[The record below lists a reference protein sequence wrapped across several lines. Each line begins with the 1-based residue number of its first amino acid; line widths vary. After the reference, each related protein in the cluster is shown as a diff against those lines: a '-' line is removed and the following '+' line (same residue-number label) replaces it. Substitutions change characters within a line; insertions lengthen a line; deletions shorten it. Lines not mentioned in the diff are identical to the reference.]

1 MVLEMLI
8 ILDGDALIIDW
19 RADSVLTQVHT
30 HLLSNFYSRHIN
42 PFLVCFLS
50 RARDSGVQKWFQ
62 NFDLNFFSSKST
74 QNKFFVDFLFFGLIL
89 TKKIYTKNLKPVLHS
104 STKNQAKIG

>member
-19 RADSVLTQVHT
+19 RADSVLTWVHT

-62 NFDLNFFSSKST
+62 NFDLNFFIKVNSKL
-74 QNKFFVDFLFFGLIL
+74 DFC
-89 TKKIYTKNLKPVLHS
+89 
-104 STKNQAKIG
+104 